1 MRIRKAKETEPVGIA
16 SRLGPSELELL
27 NMVWG
32 AGGLTVRDAYE
43 ETRKTRNITL
53 PAVMLSMNR
62 LVKRGLLEKSASK
75 RGAVYRPAVSRDQVA
90 SSLIGDIVNR
100 VLQGSVSPILS
111 HLVEKMSEGELAELR
126 KLLKKS

>member
-1 MRIRKAKETEPVGIA
+1 MAIRKPKTTEPVGIA

-27 NMVWG
+27 NMVWS

-62 LVKRGLLEKSASK
+62 LVKRGLLQKAASK
-75 RGAVYRPAVSRDQVA
+75 RGAVYRPSVSRDQVA
-90 SSLIGDIVNR
+90 TSLIGDIVNR
-100 VLQGSVSPILS
+100 VLQGSVSPVVS
-111 HLVEKMSEGELAELR
+111 QLVEKMSAPELDELK

>member
-1 MRIRKAKETEPVGIA
+1 MRIRKTKVTEPVGIA

-27 NMVWG
+27 DMVWS

-90 SSLIGDIVNR
+90 TSLIGDIVNR
-100 VLQGSVSPILS
+100 VLQGSVSTVLS
-111 HLVEKMSEGELAELR
+111 HLVEKMSEGELAELK